1 MKASLSLLWSRLV
14 AFALDYL
21 IISAYLVFL
30 AALSALLSLTP
41 LGSGFRELFATP
53 SSAEFTAFAL
63 LVAPVLL
70 YFALCESSRWQ
81 ATVGKRARGL
91 RVVSE
96 AGTAVT
102 FPRALVRNA
111 LKLIPWELTHAC
123 L

>member
-21 IISAYLVFL
+21 IISAYLVSL

-111 LKLIPWELTHAC
+111 LKLIP
-123 L
+123 